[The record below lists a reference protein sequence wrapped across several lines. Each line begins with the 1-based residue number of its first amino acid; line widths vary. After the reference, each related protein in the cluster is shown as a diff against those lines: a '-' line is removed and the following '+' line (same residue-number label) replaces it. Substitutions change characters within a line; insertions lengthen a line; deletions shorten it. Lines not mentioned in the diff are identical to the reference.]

1 MDELCRHKVEGL
13 MERLKSYIGR
23 PARKSH
29 VSGAFE
35 TLASE
40 LFVR

>member
-23 PARKSH
+23 PARKSQISAW
-29 VSGAFE
+29 VE
-35 TLASE
+35 TFVFQ